1 MIKLVYQS
9 IITILFF
16 CIAWFGLSKIDIV
29 NLFKVKDLTDETE
42 EKIGNII
49 FDIFQNSNEE
59 INNPFVINTIDS
71 IISKICIKND
81 IKKEKIKLK
90 ILKNDEINAFALP
103 SGYLVIY
110 SGLIENTDNQQEL
123 SGVIAH
129 EIAHIELQHVMKK
142 LINEF
147 GLSVLISMTT
157 DLGNGTEIIKEITK
171 LLSSSSYSRKLE
183 KEADLKA
190 VDYLLKTNIDPE
202 PFANFLYNLSEQN
215 HENNMHISW
224 ISTHPESRERAKYI
238 IYRIKEEE
246 QKNKNFSNL
255 ISNKSWDK
263 LIKTLKEN

>member
-129 EIAHIELQHVMKK
+129 EIA
-142 LINEF
+142 
-147 GLSVLISMTT
+147 T
-157 DLGNGTEIIKEITK
+157 
-171 LLSSSSYSRKLE
+171 
-183 KEADLKA
+183 
-190 VDYLLKTNIDPE
+190 
-202 PFANFLYNLSEQN
+202 
-215 HENNMHISW
+215 
-224 ISTHPESRERAKYI
+224 
-238 IYRIKEEE
+238 
-246 QKNKNFSNL
+246 
-255 ISNKSWDK
+255 
-263 LIKTLKEN
+263 